1 MWYDTGNHKLQKLPK
16 ICRIRHKEENVHRDH
31 ERHAAVQL
39 SKIQLALL
47 FLIGTIYCA
56 KALSNST

>member
-39 SKIQLALL
+39 SEIQLAL
-47 FLIGTIYCA
+47 
-56 KALSNST
+56 